1 MRGHFRS
8 PNVRDVTSDRT
19 PVLLVT
25 GMPGAG
31 KTTVTTLAARHIPRA
46 ARLSGDV
53 VSRLIVSGRVGF
65 QEEPVEEFERQV
77 ELLNRNL
84 CSLAANF
91 ADAGFTPLIDSLVP
105 DREQLDQFIELLA
118 PRPIHLV
125 VLAPG
130 GDVCTYR
137 NTVRDPGERFDFDG
151 YDRLDAAMRDAYGD
165 LGWWF
170 DTSGLDAETT
180 TKRIVAESAER
191 ALLT

>member
-1 MRGHFRS
+1 M
-8 PNVRDVTSDRT
+8 TTDRT
-19 PVLLVT
+19 PVVLVT

-31 KTTVTTLAARHIPRA
+31 KTTVTTLAAQHIPRA

-65 QEEPVEEFERQV
+65 QQEPVAEFDRQV
-77 ELLNRNL
+77 VLLNRNL

-91 ADAGFTPLIDSLVP
+91 ADAGFTPLIDSVIP
-105 DREQLDQFIELLA
+105 DRRQLDQFIDLLA
-118 PRPIHLV
+118 PRPIHLI

-137 NTVRDPGERFDFDG
+137 NTIRHPDERFDFDG
-151 YDRLDAAMRDAYGD
+151 YDHLDTTMRTAYGD

-170 DTSGLDAETT
+170 DTSTLDAETT
-180 TKRIVAESAER
+180 ARRVVEEGEAR
-191 ALLT
+191 GLLT